1 MPDIWVSQRR
11 FESLACLPRVFPTW
25 RGLSAGTHAPRLP
38 RFTHGLVPSQ
48 RFGVI
53 PAQCP
58 APHCIDENR
67 QMPRVPLPSVGIA
80 LAGGCKLHPCEDV
93 TPRSSLIRTHSPIPF
108 ASSCL
113 RLLAS
118 YKKSSQVATS
128 PCCQRDLP
136 DVISA
141 NPSSDAWSLATAVPR
156 SAFTC
161 FFLRVIGLPHEMSG
175 SASRNSPR
183 IRLLTVAIFDA
194 ADISLCSGLRVC
206 SSPRSFLPLLMFR
219 RAAGT
224 FTSGLN
230 VRRYLRTHRIC

>member
-1 MPDIWVSQRR
+1 MNFR
-11 FESLACLPRVFPTW
+11 
-25 RGLSAGTHAPRLP
+25 LSVR
-38 RFTHGLVPSQ
+38 
-48 RFGVI
+48 
-53 PAQCP
+53 
-58 APHCIDENR
+58 APHCINETAKC
-67 QMPRVPLPSVGIA
+67 PESLCPAAALPF
-80 LAGGCKLHPCEDV
+80 AGGCEIHPCEVV
-93 TPRSSLIRTHSPIPF
+93 TPRSSLLRTHSPIPF
-108 ASSCL
+108 GSSCL

-141 NPSSDAWSLATAVPR
+141 NLSSDAWPLATAVPR

-161 FFLRVIGLPHEMSG
+161 FFPRVIGLPHEVSG

-194 ADISLCSGLRVC
+194 ADISLCSSLRVC
-206 SSPRSFLPLLMFR
+206 SSPRSFLPLLIFR

-224 FTSGLN
+224 FTSGPI
-230 VRRYLRTHRIC
+230 VLRCLGTHRIC